1 MKTSRLFLTMLLMMF
16 FLVACQTTQNQTT
29 QNSVSAAAPQ
39 THIDRI
45 LASGEL
51 RVGTSAN
58 QPPLNMKDRDG
69 KIFGLEIDLAK
80 ILAKSMGVEMKLVE
94 KPFGQ
99 LIGALEAG
107 EVDLVLSGM
116 TIMAERNAKV
126 AFVGPY
132 FVSGKSFLTK
142 YKTLAEAASV
152 DAIENKDVVLT
163 ALEGST
169 SQALIEDVIPEVKL
183 VPAVSYAEALS
194 LLAAD
199 KVHALVADYQFCFY
213 AVLRHPDKQYIA
225 SINPIT
231 YEPLGIAMPGDDP
244 LLINLVTNY
253 LNTMRSSGKLDL
265 LKKRWFGDRTWM
277 ERMDY

>member
-1 MKTSRLFLTMLLMMF
+1 MKTSRLCLAMMLCISL
-16 FLVACQTTQNQTT
+16 LVACQSTPQAGP
-29 QNSVSAAAPQ
+29 AATPQ
-39 THIDRI
+39 THLERI

-69 KIFGLEIDLAK
+69 QIFGLEIDLAN
-80 ILAKSMGVEMKLVE
+80 ILAKSMGVELKLVE

-99 LIGALEAG
+99 LLGALEAG

-116 TIMAERNAKV
+116 TILAKRNAKV

-132 FVSGKSFLTK
+132 FISGKSFLTK
-142 YKTLAEAASV
+142 YKTLAEASSV
-152 DAIENKDVVLT
+152 DAIEDQDIVLT

-169 SQALIEDVIPEVKL
+169 SQALIEEVVPEVKL
-183 VPAVSYAEALS
+183 MPAASYEEALS
-194 LLAAD
+194 MLAAD

-213 AVLRHPDKQYIA
+213 AVLRHPNQPYIA

-244 LLINLVTNY
+244 LLINLVTNF
-253 LNTMRSSGKLDL
+253 LNTMRSSGKLDQI
-265 LKKRWFGDRTWM
+265 KKRWFGDRSWM
-277 ERMDY
+277 GRMAY

>member
-1 MKTSRLFLTMLLMMF
+1 MKTFRLCLLVMILTLLV
-16 FLVACQTTQNQTT
+16 VACQTTHNAG
-29 QNSVSAAAPQ
+29 SAAAPQ
-39 THIDRI
+39 THLDRI

-51 RVGTSAN
+51 RVGTSAS

-69 KIFGLEIDLAK
+69 EIFGLEIDLAQ
-80 ILAKSMGVEMKLVE
+80 ILAKSMGVELKLVE

-116 TIMAERNAKV
+116 TIIAERNAKV

-132 FVSGKSFLTK
+132 FISGKSFLTK

-152 DAIENKDVVLT
+152 NAIEDKDIVLT

-169 SQALIEDVIPEVKL
+169 SQALVAEVIPEVKL
-183 VPAVSYAEALS
+183 VPAASYAEALS
-194 LLAAD
+194 MLSED

-213 AVLRHPDKQYIA
+213 AVLRHPRAQYIA

-244 LLINLVTNY
+244 LLINLITNY
-253 LNTMRSSGKLDL
+253 LNTMRSSGKLDQI
-265 LKKRWFGDRTWM
+265 KKRWFGDPTWM
-277 ERMDY
+277 QRMDY

>member
-1 MKTSRLFLTMLLMMF
+1 MKTSRLYFAVLLFTFL
-16 FLVACQTTQNQTT
+16 LVACQTTQNTG
-29 QNSVSAAAPQ
+29 SAGAPP
-39 THIDRI
+39 THLDRI

-69 KIFGLEIDLAK
+69 QIFGLEIDLAQ
-80 ILAKSMGVEMKLVE
+80 ILAGSLGVELKLVE

-99 LIGALEAG
+99 LLAALEAG

-132 FVSGKSFLTK
+132 FISGKSFLTK

-152 DAIENKDVVLT
+152 DAIDNKDVVLT

-183 VPAVSYAEALS
+183 VPATSYAEALS
-194 LLAAD
+194 MLAEN

-213 AVLRHPDKQYIA
+213 AVLRHPNKQYVA

-244 LLINLVTNY
+244 LLINLVTNF
-253 LNTMRSSGKLDL
+253 LNTMRSSGKLDQI
-265 LKKRWFGDRTWM
+265 KKRWFGDRAWM
-277 ERMDY
+277 ERMAY

>member
-1 MKTSRLFLTMLLMMF
+1 MKSSRLCFAMILFAFL
-16 FLVACQTTQNQTT
+16 LVACQSTPQAG
-29 QNSVSAAAPQ
+29 SSATSQ
-39 THIDRI
+39 THLDRI
-45 LASGEL
+45 LAAGEL

-69 KIFGLEIDLAK
+69 QIFGLEIDLAH
-80 ILAKSMGVEMKLVE
+80 ILAKSMGVELKLVE

-116 TIMAERNAKV
+116 TILAKRNAKV

-132 FVSGKSFLTK
+132 FISGKSFLTK
-142 YKTLAEAASV
+142 YKTLAEASSV
-152 DAIENKDVVLT
+152 DAIEDKDVVLT

-169 SQALIEDVIPEVKL
+169 SQALVEEVAPEVKL
-183 VPAVSYAEALS
+183 VPAASYEEALNMLS
-194 LLAAD
+194 GD
-199 KVHALVADYQFCFY
+199 KVHALMADYQFCFY
-213 AVLRHPDKQYIA
+213 AVLRHPGQPYIA

-244 LLINLVTNY
+244 LLINLVSNF
-253 LNTMRSSGKLDL
+253 LNTMRSSGKLDQI
-265 LKKRWFGDRTWM
+265 KQRWFGDLAWM
-277 ERMDY
+277 ERMAY

>member
-1 MKTSRLFLTMLLMMF
+1 MKTSRLFLTMLLLMF
-16 FLVACQTTQNQTT
+16 FLVACQTT

-80 ILAKSMGVEMKLVE
+80 ILAQSMGVELKLVE

-194 LLAAD
+194 LLAED

-213 AVLRHPDKQYIA
+213 AVLRHPNKQYIA

>member
-1 MKTSRLFLTMLLMMF
+1 MKTSRLCFAVILFTFILA
-16 FLVACQTTQNQTT
+16 ACQSTPHAGSTAT
-29 QNSVSAAAPQ
+29 SP
-39 THIDRI
+39 THLDRI
-45 LASGEL
+45 MASGEL

-69 KIFGLEIDLAK
+69 KIFGLEVDLAH
-80 ILAKSMGVEMKLVE
+80 ILAKSMGVELKLVE

-107 EVDLVLSGM
+107 EVDLVVSGM
-116 TIMAERNAKV
+116 TILAKRNAKV

-132 FVSGKSFLTK
+132 FISGKSFLTK
-142 YKTLAEAASV
+142 YKTLAEASSV
-152 DAIENKDVVLT
+152 DAIEDKDVVLT

-169 SQALIEDVIPEVKL
+169 SQTLIEEVVPEVKL
-183 VPAVSYAEALS
+183 VPAASYEEALNM
-194 LLAAD
+194 LAED

-213 AVLRHPDKQYIA
+213 AVLRHPNMPYIA

-244 LLINLVTNY
+244 LLINLVENF
-253 LNTMRSSGKLDL
+253 LNTMRSSGKLDQI
-265 LKKRWFGDRTWM
+265 KKRWFGDRAWM
-277 ERMDY
+277 ERMAY